1 MRSAFH
7 PACERP
13 LQFVAMNY
21 MPGAAAAGTLAAHF
35 APDFVPFTNHRH
47 GMARILLVED
57 DANVLMLLEHVL
69 CGDGYD
75 VDTAS
80 TVEQARSHLAQ
91 RPGYDLVVADGRLPD
106 GTGMAGSRRSGPDGG
121 PARGLR
127 DEGPGPGAGFLRS
140 PAALAGP
147 MIPASFTG
155 SPWPVHQSVPKR
167 ERISRA

>member
-7 PACERP
+7 SACEQP

-21 MPGAAAAGTLAAHF
+21 MPVPAAAGTLAAHF

-69 CGDGYD
+69 RGDGHD

-91 RPGYDLVVADGRLPD
+91 RRDFDLVLADGRLPD
-106 GTGMAGSRRSGPDGG
+106 GTGMEVGDAAADAGIKTLIITGFAFQLPREELGRYDYLLKPVRPAELLRAIGRMLESCSRS
-121 PARGLR
+121 
-127 DEGPGPGAGFLRS
+127 S
-140 PAALAGP
+140 T
-147 MIPASFTG
+147 AS
-155 SPWPVHQSVPKR
+155 Q
-167 ERISRA
+167 

>member
-21 MPGAAAAGTLAAHF
+21 MSVRPTAGTLGRNWHSARLVHKQ
-35 APDFVPFTNHRH
+35 RH

-69 CGDGYD
+69 RGDGHD

-91 RPGYDLVVADGRLPD
+91 RRDFDLVLADGRLPD
-106 GTGMAGSRRSGPDGG
+106 GTGMEVGDAAADAGIKTLIITGFAFQLPREELGRYDYLLKPVRPAELLRAIGRMLESASRPRT
-121 PARGLR
+121 A
-127 DEGPGPGAGFLRS
+127 
-140 PAALAGP
+140 
-147 MIPASFTG
+147 T
-155 SPWPVHQSVPKR
+155 Q
-167 ERISRA
+167 

>member
-21 MPGAAAAGTLAAHF
+21 MPVAAAAGTLARTSHLISSRSQ
-35 APDFVPFTNHRH
+35 NHRH

-69 CGDGYD
+69 SGDGYE

-80 TVEQARSHLAQ
+80 TVERARSHLAQ

-106 GTGMAGSRRSGPDGG
+106 GTGMEVGDAAARTGAKTLIVTGFAFQLPREELGRYDYLLKPVR
-121 PARGLR
+121 PAELVRAIGRML
-127 DEGPGPGAGFLRS
+127 E
-140 PAALAGP
+140 
-147 MIPASFTG
+147 PASRPSTAT
-155 SPWPVHQSVPKR
+155 Q
-167 ERISRA
+167 